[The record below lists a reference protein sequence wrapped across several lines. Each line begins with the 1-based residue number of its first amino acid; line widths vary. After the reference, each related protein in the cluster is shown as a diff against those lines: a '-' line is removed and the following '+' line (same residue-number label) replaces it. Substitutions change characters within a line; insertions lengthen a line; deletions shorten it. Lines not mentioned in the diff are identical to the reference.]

1 MTRKATPFARHPLP
15 SPGSPVCVC
24 LGAGQLRGAGGR
36 GAGCAGLRPFLSSGG
51 SLWGC
56 ASGEVCWLPP
66 LRSSEGREEAWQLGS
81 KGALGHL
88 GPFHPEPGH
97 IPSPASSLRTQRCA
111 AGACALPSCPRPL
124 PTRSMLRERN
134 AGAGEGRPHTALGAM
149 PRASSATSSLSPAP
163 GAGFVPGPGAGGA
176 APTLFPMRARFCLW
190 PRRLCQMR
198 QSKGDFKWVRF
209 RIYTRN

>member
-97 IPSPASSLRTQRCA
+97 IPPPASSLRTQRCA
-111 AGACALPSCPRPL
+111 AGACALPSCPHALAHSRLAPCCGKGTRVLARGGPTQLQVPCHGPAVPPALCPLHPEQDLYPAPVLGVLRPL
-124 PTRSMLRERN
+124 FSQCER
-134 AGAGEGRPHTALGAM
+134 
-149 PRASSATSSLSPAP
+149 
-163 GAGFVPGPGAGGA
+163 GFACGHGVC
-176 APTLFPMRARFCLW
+176 AR
-190 PRRLCQMR
+190 
-198 QSKGDFKWVRF
+198 
-209 RIYTRN
+209 